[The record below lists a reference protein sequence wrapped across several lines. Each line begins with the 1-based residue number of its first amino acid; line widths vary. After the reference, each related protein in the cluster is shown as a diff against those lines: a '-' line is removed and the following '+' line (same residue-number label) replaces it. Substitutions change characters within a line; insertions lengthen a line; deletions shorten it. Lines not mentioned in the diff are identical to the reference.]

1 MHLLVLG
8 ANSDIALAIARLFA
22 QVESATLYLAS
33 RNMERLTRKAK
44 DLEIRY
50 QIRAVPLYFD
60 ATDYASHQKFYGT
73 LDPKPDGVILAFGYL
88 GLQERAQQDFQEA
101 KSVVETNYLGA
112 VSILEIIA
120 SDFEKRGFGFIIGI
134 SSVAGER
141 GRQSNYIYGS
151 AKGALTVYLGGLRN
165 RLFKH
170 NVHVLTVLPGF
181 VRTRMTEGLE
191 LPGMLTA
198 EPEDVAEDVYKAY
211 KKGKDII
218 YSKWFWRFIIRITT
232 AIPETIFKRTF
243 R

>member
-60 ATDYASHQKFYGT
+60 ATDYASHQEFYRT

-88 GLQERAQQDFQEA
+88 GLQERAQRVFQEA

-134 SSVAGER
+134 SSVAGVR